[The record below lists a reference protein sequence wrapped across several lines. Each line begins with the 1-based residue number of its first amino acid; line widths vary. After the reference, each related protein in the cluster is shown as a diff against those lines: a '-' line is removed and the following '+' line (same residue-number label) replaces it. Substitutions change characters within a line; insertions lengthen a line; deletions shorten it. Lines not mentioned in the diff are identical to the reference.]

1 MNISNIFNVS
11 LTLPILLF
19 FSAEIFAYDTYD
31 SGTGELSIPLLQVGS
46 TVYSDVVVT
55 IGDLMNIEENIF
67 LEPFDVFN
75 SATERLRI
83 PRVFVGDEEYRN
95 VPSQ

>member
-1 MNISNIFNVS
+1 MNMSNIFDVS

-55 IGDLMNIEENIF
+55 IGDLINIEENKIQIDPTNKVATGEIIKKELKLIF
-67 LEPFDVFN
+67 VIQF
-75 SATERLRI
+75 
-83 PRVFVGDEEYRN
+83 
-95 VPSQ
+95 